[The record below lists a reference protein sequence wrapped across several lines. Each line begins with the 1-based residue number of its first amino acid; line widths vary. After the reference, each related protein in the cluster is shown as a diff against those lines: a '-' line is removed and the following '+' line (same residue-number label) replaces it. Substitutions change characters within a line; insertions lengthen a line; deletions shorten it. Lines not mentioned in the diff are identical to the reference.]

1 MKKLYKSRE
10 NKVIDGVCGGIA
22 EYFNADP
29 VLIRIIFVLFFFFGG
44 SAILAYIIGIVIMP
58 VRPADI
64 KAKIKSKKETESIP
78 QSNKNTLLIGA
89 IFIIIGIFFLMGN
102 IPFFNIYYYW
112 IKRHFW
118 DILLPSILI
127 LIGKSRSRIFRRF
140 FLN

>member
-22 EYFNADP
+22 EYFDADP

-58 VRPADI
+58 VRPADK
-64 KAKIKSKKETESIP
+64 KADIKSKKETESIP

-127 LIGKSRSRIFRRF
+127 LIGISIVIKSTSEK
-140 FLN
+140 

>member
-1 MKKLYKSRE
+1 KLYKSRE

-22 EYFNADP
+22 EYFDADP

-58 VRPADI
+58 VRPSEQ
-64 KAKIKSKKETESIP
+64 KVKSKSIEDDP
-78 QSNKNTLLIGA
+78 SPTPSNKNTLLIGF

-112 IKRHFW
+112 IKKHFW

-127 LIGKSRSRIFRRF
+127 LIGISIVIKSSSEK
-140 FLN
+140 